1 MFFENILPG
10 KQRGVVDK
18 VPENLWGRSP
28 GKGRD
33 AVPDLG
39 QITYQNNGTKKAISF
54 HAKDTDL
61 RVPPEVGDKVCF
73 LKFVCIAQLDM
84 K

>member
-1 MFFENILPG
+1 MIICLDSYLIL
-10 KQRGVVDK
+10 Q
-18 VPENLWGRSP
+18 WGRSP

-39 QITYQNNGTKKAISF
+39 QITYQTNGTKRIISF

-61 RVPPEVGDKVCF
+61 RVPPDVGDKVILF
-73 LKFVCIAQLDM
+73 KWFQMLI
-84 K
+84 